1 MSDYPDSLLSL
12 HSRTLDH
19 VTTNSQK
26 SPDLPIVNVLSI
38 LQNMDIKIPS
48 PIREKQIA
56 AFCMQHK
63 ILKLSLFGSVLRD
76 DFGPESDIDVL
87 VEFLPDAK
95 VGLFEL
101 YDLEMELSSIFG
113 GRKVEINTLR
123 SLSKYFRERVMDEAR
138 VQYVQA

>member
-1 MSDYPDSLLSL
+1 
-12 HSRTLDH
+12 
-19 VTTNSQK
+19 
-26 SPDLPIVNVLSI
+26 
-38 LQNMDIKIPS
+38 MDIKIPS

-113 GRKVEINTLR
+113 GRKVEINTPR